1 MRILVGFDELF
12 VLGRHGSRSVKRLL
26 LFASNT
32 KLNKGVI
39 VKKFVLLA
47 FLFTGVTAL
56 AQPAVVSG
64 CKLNAAVSGLDVAF
78 GIALTGFE
86 GVGYV
91 ECYDPIARR
100 MVETPVGIRIAGV
113 GIGPVIAIPTF
124 KETRIK
130 IAIASVGITSAEAMF
145 GELHVGD
152 GITLRL
158 LKKQARVGRGLAVS
172 VFSAPGVSLN
182 VNFQLTSGASWGL
195 GADYGIRAMTIMS
208 REDFDDLKER
218 EREEWEKQ
226 KEDIFN
232 RGN

>member
-1 MRILVGFDELF
+1 M
-12 VLGRHGSRSVKRLL
+12 K
-26 LFASNT
+26 
-32 KLNKGVI
+32 KL
-39 VKKFVLLA
+39 VLLA
-47 FLFTGVTAL
+47 FLFTGMSAL
-56 AQPAVVSG
+56 AQPTVVSG

-78 GIALTGFE
+78 GISLTGFE
-86 GVGYV
+86 GTGVV
-91 ECYDPIARR
+91 ECYDPIAKEIVKTR
-100 MVETPVGIRIAGV
+100 VGIRIAGV

-158 LKKQARVGRGLAVS
+158 LQKQARIGRGIAVS
-172 VFSAPGVSLN
+172 VFSAPGISLN
-182 VNFQLTSGASWGL
+182 LNFQLTSGASWGL

-208 REDFDDLKER
+208 REEYDDMKER
-218 EREEWEKQ
+218 ERQEWEKQ
-226 KEDIFN
+226 RDDVFN